1 MGDRVRDQDG
11 RGETTADTAI
21 GELYHACYRRLVTQV
36 YAFTVDLTEAQD
48 VVQEAFAR
56 ALARPRGLGDV
67 DNPEAWLRTVAIN
80 VVRRRWRRRQLLD
93 TILRRDRPV
102 LRLVEAAPGP
112 ERADLRE
119 ALAELPVGYREVL
132 VLHYF
137 ADLPVDEVAEVL
149 GVAVGTVKSR
159 LYRGRAALAARLG
172 DYRDSA
178 EPAAL
183 APPGPR
189 EHGPAGT
196 PSEHP
201 GGAATGD
208 HGGPGGAARTAT
220 PAPASTGMTA
230 PRSETAAGSTEVTR
244 A

>member
-1 MGDRVRDQDG
+1 MRDQHG
-11 RGETTADTAI
+11 RGETRAETSI
-21 GELYHACYRRLVTQV
+21 GELYQACYRRLVTQV

-56 ALARPRGLGDV
+56 ALARPRGLDDV
-67 DNPEAWLRTVAIN
+67 DNPEAWLRTVAVN

-112 ERADLRE
+112 ERTDLRE
-119 ALAELPVGYREVL
+119 AMADLPVGYREVL

-159 LYRGRAALAARLG
+159 LHRGRAAIAARLG
-172 DYRDSA
+172 DYRDPVDPPGVPTVDPPGVPTVDPPGVPIVDPGGSARAA
-178 EPAAL
+178 EPD
-183 APPGPR
+183 
-189 EHGPAGT
+189 PAGSR
-196 PSEHP
+196 PIVP
-201 GGAATGD
+201 
-208 HGGPGGAARTAT
+208 RT
-220 PAPASTGMTA
+220 
-230 PRSETAAGSTEVTR
+230 ETAAGSTGSTEVTH